1 MHHMMYRGDMSNQN
15 QDHAAARALRAWRR
29 RSDAVTADRDPLVLA
44 ALEAGL
50 TKEEV
55 HVITGLGRTT
65 IDRIQ
70 ARGAP

>member
-1 MHHMMYRGDMSNQN
+1 MYRRGMSNQN
-15 QDHAAARALRAWRR
+15 QDHAAARQALRAWRR

-44 ALEAGL
+44 ALGAGL